1 MPGPPTFEGMEVGD
15 ARTGAPSLRDAHA
28 RASVRHR
35 LERAGSISPD
45 EEAKELLRAAGDGAG
60 ELDDLLER
68 RLRGEPLA
76 WIVGSTVFCGIRV
89 RIDPGVYV
97 PRAQTERL
105 ARRAVSLLPD
115 HGVAVDLCTG
125 SGAIAV
131 VLLSERPAATVIAT
145 DRDPVAVTSA
155 HRNGVEALLGDLDE
169 PLPRSLEHRVYVLTA
184 VPPYVPTEELHLLP
198 RDALAFEPHGALDG
212 GPGGTA
218 ILEQVVR
225 LAPRWLR
232 PGGTLLVE
240 IGGDQAHA
248 LAGTLDVSGLSVVEI
263 HRDAEGDD
271 RALEAVLPR

>member
-1 MPGPPTFEGMEVGD
+1 MWDREAVD
-15 ARTGAPSLRDAHA
+15 DK
-28 RASVRHR
+28 RASVTRT
-35 LERAGSISPD
+35 LADAGFVAAA
-45 EEAKELLRAAGDGAG
+45 EEAGELLRAAGDGAG

-76 WIVGSTVFCGIRV
+76 WIVGSTVFCEIRV

-105 ARRAVSLLPD
+105 ARRAVSLLSA

-125 SGAIAV
+125 SGAIGA

-145 DRDPVAVTSA
+145 DRDPVAVA
-155 HRNGVEALLGDLDE
+155 CARRNGVEALIGNLDE
-169 PLPRSLEHRVYVLTA
+169 PLPRSLEHRVDVLTA

-198 RDALAFEPHGALDG
+198 RDLLAFEPRDALDG

-218 ILEQVVR
+218 ILERVIG
-225 LAPRWLR
+225 LSPRWLR

-240 IGGDQAHA
+240 IGGDQAEA
-248 LAGTLDVSGLSVVEI
+248 LAPPLEDAGLAVVEV
-263 HRDAEGDD
+263 HCDAEGDD
-271 RALEAVLPR
+271 RGLEARLRE